1 MPQKLTQEQ
10 FQNRIREIDPSF
22 DVIGEYQGYYFPN
35 GKPRKILLQHECG
48 VVIRLNI

>member
-48 VVIRLNI
+48 VDIRMNI